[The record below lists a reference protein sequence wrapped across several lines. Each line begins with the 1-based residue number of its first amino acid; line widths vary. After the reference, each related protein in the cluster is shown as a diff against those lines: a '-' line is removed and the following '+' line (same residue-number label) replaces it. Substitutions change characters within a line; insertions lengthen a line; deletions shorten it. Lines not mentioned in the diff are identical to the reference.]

1 MYCKMVPFQNPTI
14 YIGDLRIDEPIT
26 TLTDMLFIGLCFF
39 AFFKT
44 KDVTSDKALN
54 LYRWFFLLTGV
65 STIVAAFVGH
75 TFLYYFGQEAKIYGW
90 FTGLFGTSFA
100 QFAALYH
107 TRNSISKSLFKTLIV
122 ICSIEVVAAFVSVF
136 AFWSFVV
143 VEVHSAF
150 GLVLIVTILENIHY
164 KKTKSQLS
172 LFMIYGVGVAVLAV
186 LCHVFKLAFSVWFN
200 HMDLSHIFMAISMY
214 LMYKGASLY
223 QSSEP
228 ELV

>member
-1 MYCKMVPFQNPTI
+1 MTPFQNPTI

-26 TLTDMLFIGLCFF
+26 TLTDLLFIGVCFF

-44 KDVTSDKALN
+44 KHISDDKALT
-54 LYRWFFLLTGV
+54 LYRWFFLLTGA
-65 STIVAAFVGH
+65 STLVAALIGH
-75 TFLYYFGQEAKIYGW
+75 AFLYYFGADAKIYGW
-90 FTGLFGTSFA
+90 VTGLFGTSVA
-100 QFAALYH
+100 QFGALYH
-107 TRNSISKSLFKTLIV
+107 TRNSISESLYKTLMIV
-122 ICSIEVVAAFVSVF
+122 CAIEVVAAFISVF

-143 VEVHSAF
+143 VEIHSAF

-172 LFMIYGVGVAVLAV
+172 LFMIYGVGMAVVAV

-200 HMDLSHIFMAISMY
+200 HADLSHVFMAISMY
-214 LMYKGASLY
+214 LMYKGASKY
-223 QSSEP
+223 QSPSI